1 MKKNEDIFE
10 KYKGLVV
17 DIANKY
23 KHLGLPIE
31 DLIQEGMLGLLQA
44 QQKFKEEKGAKFSTY
59 ATYWIKKY
67 ILAAI
72 EKEKKG
78 SLNSIKLVD
87 ETVKDEKQ
95 QAKFDSDIKVSKF
108 LKLTD
113 DIPVDEQKVLRM
125 LYEEQYTLK
134 EIAEELNISRERTRQ
149 LKEKALRRLRSKTKN
164 QENS

>member
-1 MKKNEDIFE
+1 MKDKEILE
-10 KYKGLVV
+10 EYKGLVV
-17 DIANKY
+17 NIANKY

-44 QQKFKEEKGAKFSTY
+44 QQNFKEEKGAKFSTY

-67 ILAAI
+67 ILAAV

-87 ETVKDEKQ
+87 ETVKDEKAK
-95 QAKFDSDIKVSKF
+95 AKFESDIKISKF

-113 DIPVDEQKVLRM
+113 DIPIEEQKVLRM

-134 EIAEELNISRERTRQ
+134 EIAEELDISRERTRQ

-164 QENS
+164 QEKS

>member
-1 MKKNEDIFE
+1 MKNKEILE
-10 KYKGLVV
+10 EYKGLVV

-31 DLIQEGMLGLLQA
+31 DIIQEGMLGLLQA
-44 QQKFKEEKGAKFSTY
+44 QQNFKEDKGAKFSTY

-67 ILAAI
+67 ILAAV

-87 ETVKDEKQ
+87 ETVKDEKAK
-95 QAKFDSDIKVSKF
+95 AKFESDIKISKF

-113 DIPVDEQKVLRM
+113 DIPIEEQKVLRM

-134 EIAEELNISRERTRQ
+134 EIAEELDISRERTRQ

-164 QENS
+164 QEKS

>member
-1 MKKNEDIFE
+1 MKNKEILE
-10 KYKGLVV
+10 EYKGLVV

-44 QQKFKEEKGAKFSTY
+44 QQNFKEEKGAKLSTN
-59 ATYWIKKY
+59 ATHWIRKH
-67 ILAAI
+67 ILAAVK
-72 EKEKKG
+72 KEKKG
-78 SLNSIKLVD
+78 PLNSIKLVD
-87 ETVKDEKQ
+87 ETVKDEKAK
-95 QAKFDSDIKVSKF
+95 AKFESDIKISKF

-113 DIPVDEQKVLRM
+113 DIPIEEQKVLRM

-164 QENS
+164 QEKS